1 MKNIIDRKLV
11 VPYAPKLENLKPQLR
26 KFNTEL
32 IFKHRDKLSTG
43 NQVVYNKPQPLLQ
56 SGVCLAVVY
65 WHVHLRICF
74 SIGSN

>member
-43 NQVVYNKPQPLLQ
+43 NQVIYNKPQSLFR
-56 SGVCLAVVY
+56 SGVYTISCKLCPKLY
-65 WHVHLRICF
+65 
-74 SIGSN
+74 IGETDRKL